1 MMASDEDTVT
11 KFDSLTS
18 LQDWTTDDFIN
29 VTTSEVVDF
38 NYTTTISSLNVT
50 GGATKSGSPLR
61 KYDFLN
67 PMWNVSFTISV
78 IIGTLGNFIVL
89 WIVLCKCL
97 INKSFW
103 EQHLV
108 FIGLIAFEY
117 KEKTLKICTLLPK
130 LNKLS
135 SFLFQC
141 YCNNFSYGI

>member
-61 KYDFLN
+61 KYDFYSYSLH
-67 PMWNVSFTISV
+67 
-78 IIGTLGNFIVL
+78 IGGILRSPQKTRTSPAFSHPLVL
-89 WIVLCKCL
+89 QASL
-97 INKSFW
+97 
-103 EQHLV
+103 Q
-108 FIGLIAFEY
+108 
-117 KEKTLKICTLLPK
+117 
-130 LNKLS
+130 
-135 SFLFQC
+135 
-141 YCNNFSYGI
+141 